1 MLKMQC
7 LVCFFGL
14 SFGGGEF
21 AGASN
26 LLLCLVL
33 SLFVFVC
40 LFVCWLVGFCWFLL
54 VHWFVRSFVCLFF
67 EVLQGFVGC
76 GVVVFGRDGIYL
88 HMYFPKN
95 P

>member
-1 MLKMQC
+1 MLKNAM
-7 LVCFFGL
+7 LGLFFGL
-14 SFGGGEF
+14 SFFLGGV
-21 AGASN
+21 N
-26 LLLCLVL
+26 LQVLPICFFVWFFLCLFL
-33 SLFVFVC
+33 FVC
-40 LFVCWLVGFCWFLL
+40 LFVCFCCFLL